1 MPRFSNA
8 IICLLALWAVSA
20 EKSSAAMWL
29 VRGPANTSMAA
40 DPACKGRDMERSAPD
55 DNHLWI
61 DCWIGEKHVTLL
73 ISSIA
78 PFVAKDFT
86 YKNAAAMFERITAGT
101 EWSAFKDKVKFIG
114 GSSFQGFEPFA
125 QMRLIGRLCDVG
137 KQCATA
143 QERIVALK
151 MLGTSRVTVSLIVM
165 GDVEQKDYIVH
176 GKRVAT
182 YRYFPDPIATMVDT
196 FNFATIQ
203 NPPF

>member
-1 MPRFSNA
+1 MPRFFNA
-8 IICLLALWAVSA
+8 IICLVALWAVSA

-29 VRGPANTSMAA
+29 IRGPANTSMAA
-40 DPACKGRDMERSAPD
+40 DAACKGRDIESTAPD
-55 DNHLWI
+55 DHHLWI

-73 ISSIA
+73 ISSVA

-86 YKNAAAMFERITAGT
+86 FKNAVPMFEKITAGT

-114 GSSFQGFEPFA
+114 GTSFAGFEPFA

-137 KQCATA
+137 EQCPNP

-151 MLGTSRVTVSLIVM
+151 MLGTSRVTVSLIMM

-176 GKRVAT
+176 GKSVAT
-182 YRYFPDPIATMVDT
+182 YRYFPDPIGTMVDT

-203 NPPF
+203 NAPY

>member
-1 MPRFSNA
+1 MPRFFTA
-8 IICLLALWAVSA
+8 IIFLAALWAVSA
-20 EKSSAAMWL
+20 ERSSAAMWL

-40 DPACKGRDMERSAPD
+40 DPACKGRDIARSAPD

-73 ISSIA
+73 IASVA

-86 YKNAAAMFERITAGT
+86 FKNAVPMFEKITAGT

-114 GSSFQGFEPFA
+114 GSSFAGFEPFA
-125 QMRLIGRLCDVG
+125 QMRLIGRMCEVG
-137 KQCATA
+137 EKCPNP
-143 QERIVALK
+143 QEKIVALK

-203 NPPF
+203 NPPY

>member
-1 MPRFSNA
+1 MPKLSVA
-8 IICLLALWAVSA
+8 MILLIALWTVSA
-20 EKSSAAMWL
+20 EKSFAAMWL

-40 DPACKGRDMERSAPD
+40 DPACKARDVKRDTPD

-61 DCWIGEKHVTLL
+61 DCSIGEKHVTLL
-73 ISSIA
+73 IVSVA

-86 YKNAAAMFERITAGT
+86 FSNAGPMFAKITAGT
-101 EWSAFKDKVKFIG
+101 EWSIFNDKVEFIG
-114 GSSFQGFEPFA
+114 GTSFAGFEPFA

-137 KQCATA
+137 EQCPNP

-151 MLGTSRVTVSLIVM
+151 MLGTSSVTVSLIVM

-176 GKRVAT
+176 GKPAAT

-203 NPPF
+203 NPPY

>member
-1 MPRFSNA
+1 MPKLSVAMIF
-8 IICLLALWAVSA
+8 LVTLWTVSA
-20 EKSSAAMWL
+20 EKSFAAMWL

-40 DPACKGRDMERSAPD
+40 DPACKVRDNERSAPD
-55 DNHLWI
+55 DHHLWI
-61 DCWIGEKHVTLL
+61 DCGIGEKHVTLL
-73 ISSIA
+73 ISSVA

-86 YKNAAAMFERITAGT
+86 FKNAVPMFEKITAGT

-114 GSSFQGFEPFA
+114 GTSFAGFEPFA

-137 KQCATA
+137 EQCPNPR
-143 QERIVALK
+143 ERIVALK

-165 GDVEQKDYIVH
+165 GDVEPKDYIVH

-203 NPPF
+203 NAPY